1 MYYYGNYYSYPPQS
15 SYLQHQYYQPTYHD
29 EYDVDRQQGQFQ
41 QFQSFTR
48 RINELER
55 RVNQLNREVNQLQ
68 QTSERHTRRL
78 NRLNQRLRVVEQRL
92 HIPFSSQDEGF

>member
-1 MYYYGNYYSYPPQS
+1 MYNYGNYYAYPSQS
-15 SYLQHQYYQPTYHD
+15 SYLPHQYYQPIYQD

-41 QFQSFTR
+41 SLTR
-48 RINELER
+48 RINDLER

-68 QTSERHTRRL
+68 QTSQRHTNRL

-92 HIPFSSQDEGF
+92 NIPFHAQDGF